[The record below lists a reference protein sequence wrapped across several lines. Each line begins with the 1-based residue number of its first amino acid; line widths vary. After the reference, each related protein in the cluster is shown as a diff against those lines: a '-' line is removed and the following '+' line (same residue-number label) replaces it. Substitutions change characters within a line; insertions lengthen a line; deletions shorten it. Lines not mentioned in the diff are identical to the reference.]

1 MYVPKHLQMKDI
13 NVPQEVNDVEL
24 LSETVKSMV
33 QELPVDS
40 TIIVFCETKKSVDR
54 VCDALAEKKI
64 PNLPFYE

>member
-1 MYVPKHLQMKDI
+1 
-13 NVPQEVNDVEL
+13 
-24 LSETVKSMV
+24 MV